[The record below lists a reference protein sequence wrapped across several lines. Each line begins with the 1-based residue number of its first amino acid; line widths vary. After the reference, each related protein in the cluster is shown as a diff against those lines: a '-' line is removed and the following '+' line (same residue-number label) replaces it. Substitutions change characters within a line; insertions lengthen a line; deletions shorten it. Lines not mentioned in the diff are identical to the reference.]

1 MDVCREPSPFTRHAS
16 RSHGFS
22 RGHSLP
28 RAHSLPAGPRATRT
42 LTGLRGIILSC
53 QDLPWQVQPWRPV
66 FPRSSERSGVAG
78 SCVLHGAVEP
88 WQGTGHDGSTA
99 GPDAAIVAMPGL
111 ALDEATA
118 MMRARGLDPSVEPG
132 VHWRHAPTE
141 APRTVEIHALGIF
154 RVTRNGTAV
163 PRTAWQSRKARDLVK
178 ILVSRSRPVSR
189 DQLMEM
195 LWPDVDP
202 GKSSNRLS
210 VLLSTVR
217 QVLQP
222 FKDGPQPLLT
232 DGTSVWL
239 DANLVSID
247 VAQFRKTAA
256 RAIEAH
262 RRGRP
267 DAVDRMY
274 RAAGLYTGDF
284 LEDDPYADWA
294 QHTVEELRALHQAVL
309 RALIQHCQTCGD
321 VDEVVRHTLRLFAD
335 DPYDEQA
342 HLNLIKVLLTAGRI
356 GEARRRH
363 DIYRRYMTEIG
374 VEPRTMPAFRP
385 SAWATGER
393 L

>member
-1 MDVCREPSPFTRHAS
+1 M
-16 RSHGFS
+16 
-22 RGHSLP
+22 
-28 RAHSLPAGPRATRT
+28 HSLPAWSHATRT
-42 LTGLRGIILSC
+42 LTGSLGSVLSRQVFSC
-53 QDLPWQVQPWRPV
+53 QALPRQVQPWRPR
-66 FPRSSERSGVAG
+66 FTRSSEHGGAAG
-78 SCVLHGAVEP
+78 SCVLHEAVEP
-88 WQGTGHDGSTA
+88 WQGTDDTPA
-99 GPDAAIVAMPGL
+99 GPSAAIVAMPGL

-118 MMRARGLDPSVEPG
+118 MMRARSLDPSVEPG
-132 VHWRHAPTE
+132 PHWRHAPTE
-141 APRTVEIHALGIF
+141 APRTVEIHALGVF
-154 RVTRNGTAV
+154 RVTRNGLAV

-178 ILVSRSRPVSR
+178 ILVSRCRPVSR

-222 FKDGPQPLLT
+222 VKDGPQPLLT

-247 VAQFRKTAA
+247 VAEFRKIAA
-256 RAIEAH
+256 RAVEAY

-309 RALIQHCQTCGD
+309 RALIQHCQACGD

-374 VEPRTMPAFRP
+374 VEPRAMPAFRP
-385 SAWATGER
+385 RSVTVPVYR
-393 L
+393 PTTS